1 MTVSEKIAQN
11 SLDEIMYSQESISF
25 NDLTFYLTV
34 VRDNYGSP
42 ASQDIINKIVRKLW
56 LQENSNV

>member
-11 SLDEIMYSQESISF
+11 SLNEIMYSQEAISF

-34 VRDNYGSP
+34 VRDNYGSA

>member
-34 VRDNYGSP
+34 VRDNYGSV